1 MNKIL
6 VFYFVSIFMLA
17 NGSLFTWLF
26 QGTPLN
32 IWRQLIWLI
41 GLMFFIR
48 YIRITNSWELKKIAR
63 NHGIIGYVI
72 FIQALLTYVI
82 CNFNVVR
89 LGYAFWVYF
98 AGLPFL
104 LLPYLWAESG
114 RKPQTFYNIFIILG
128 LFLTIGLVIDFV
140 SGGFFTRMFLV
151 SVVSSSE
158 GMLDDGRF
166 CFLSEAPTTFG
177 VYYSFCLFCTLYRL
191 YISNSN
197 TVKLILLFIALS
209 FIIGAWLTGSRQIVF
224 ALALVFSVSFVYYI
238 GFVKDKKSYVL
249 IGLVI
254 LLLIAPSIQ
263 SFLFSEKSYQERYSS
278 ESIEEDT
285 RYSSWER
292 GFKENVENVEVF
304 LIGKGVALSQ
314 GQKALDT
321 EYVGSHYENTYYSRL
336 SEIGIIGIILLL
348 LPMIYLIRNWGKTTF
363 FNISLLSFFLS
374 YIFIS
379 YVSPNGSYQTTQM
392 IVYLA
397 WGVYLKKDF
406 YCVDYS
412 YDSYIYYP
420 YRS

>member
-1 MNKIL
+1 MG
-6 VFYFVSIFMLA
+6 V
-17 NGSLFTWLF
+17 
-26 QGTPLN
+26 
-32 IWRQLIWLI
+32 
-41 GLMFFIR
+41 
-48 YIRITNSWELKKIAR
+48 KKIAR

-72 FIQALLTYVI
+72 FIQALLTYAI
-82 CNFNVVR
+82 YNFNVVR
-89 LGYAFWVYF
+89 LGYAFWAYF
-98 AGLPFL
+98 FGLPFL
-104 LLPYLWAESG
+104 LLPYLWVESG

-197 TVKLILLFIALS
+197 AVKLILLFIAFS

-348 LPMIYLIRNWGKTTF
+348 IPIICLVRNWGRITF

-379 YVSPNGSYQTTQM
+379 YISPNGSHQTTQM
-392 IVYLA
+392 VIYLA
-397 WGVYLKKDF
+397 CGMYLKKD
-406 YCVDYS
+406 YYS
-412 YDSYIYYP
+412 II
-420 YRS
+420 